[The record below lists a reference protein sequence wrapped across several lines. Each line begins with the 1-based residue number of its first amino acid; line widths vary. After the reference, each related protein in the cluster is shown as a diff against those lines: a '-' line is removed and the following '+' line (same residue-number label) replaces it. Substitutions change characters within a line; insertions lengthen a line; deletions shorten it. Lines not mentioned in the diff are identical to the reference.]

1 MPVPVPVPLSLTSYQ
16 LSHLEVPV
24 LSCPVLCSA
33 GALVGW
39 SNAVVT
45 GTMLDIEP
53 KSLVFRDIR
62 LNESYTSNLLLT
74 NPLSTH
80 VSVTL
85 RPSAPGRY
93 VIAPNQINIQPGKS
107 VVVTV
112 RLHINNFPAYE
123 KGVRGQEDHIQVSSS
138 FFEQKI
144 SSMIF
149 LQKRSGSS
157 SLLASTAAS
166 FQNRSVIGQDSS
178 SVVGPSSTS
187 AIQQPPPPPEEDS
200 HKHRKFIKTMKNN
213 ASFAA
218 AANAEKRSTEHII
231 AELNSAVKLR
241 DMTIEKLNATIVK
254 LEQNHP
260 NFHDIIR
267 DRVELERIS
276 FEEKSQKVRGGSW
289 WWCPLLFLKFS
300 GKYLNASFIGS

>member
-1 MPVPVPVPLSLTSYQ
+1 
-16 LSHLEVPV
+16 
-24 LSCPVLCSA
+24 
-33 GALVGW
+33 
-39 SNAVVT
+39 
-45 GTMLDIEP
+45 MLDIEP

-85 RPSAPGRY
+85 RSSAPGRY
-93 VIAPNQINIQPGKS
+93 VIAPNQINIQPGQS

-112 RLHINNFPAYE
+112 RLHISNFPAYD

-144 SSMIF
+144 NTTIF
-149 LQKRSGSS
+149 LQKRPGTT
-157 SLLASTAAS
+157 SLLSSTAVS
-166 FQNRSVIGQDSS
+166 FQNRSVVGQDSML
-178 SVVGPSSTS
+178 STTAGS
-187 AIQQPPPPPEEDS
+187 GMQQHQPPPPDNE
-200 HKHRKFIKTMKNN
+200 HKQRKFIKTMQNN

-218 AANAEKRSTEHII
+218 AATAEKRSTDHVIS
-231 AELNSAVKLR
+231 ELNSAVKLR
-241 DMTIEKLNATIVK
+241 DVTIEKLNATIVK
-254 LEQNHP
+254 LEQKHP

-276 FEEKSQKVRGGSW
+276 FEEKSQKVRFFVVPVSV
-289 WWCPLLFLKFS
+289 L
-300 GKYLNASFIGS
+300 

>member
-1 MPVPVPVPLSLTSYQ
+1 
-16 LSHLEVPV
+16 
-24 LSCPVLCSA
+24 
-33 GALVGW
+33 
-39 SNAVVT
+39 
-45 GTMLDIEP
+45 MLDIEP

-62 LNESYTSNLLLT
+62 LNESYTSNLVLS

-93 VIAPNQINIQPGKS
+93 VIAPNQINMQPGQS

-144 SSMIF
+144 STTVF
-149 LQKRSGSS
+149 LQKRPGTS
-157 SLLASTAAS
+157 SLLSSTAVS
-166 FQNRSVIGQDSS
+166 FQNRSV
-178 SVVGPSSTS
+178 VGHDTTAGSNVGLP
-187 AIQQPPPPPEEDS
+187 QPPGD
-200 HKHRKFIKTMKNN
+200 HQQRKFIKTMKNN

-218 AANAEKRSTEHII
+218 AASIEKRSTDHII
-231 AELNSAVKLR
+231 DELNSAVKLR
-241 DMTIEKLNATIVK
+241 DVTIEKLNATIVK

-276 FEEKSQKVRGGSW
+276 FEEKSQKVSHVYVFIM
-289 WWCPLLFLKFS
+289 LLCNNCCGLHDGFYQSIISVVLLWHWYLFRFLRF
-300 GKYLNASFIGS
+300 